1 MISTFTAFFDS
12 NVFFGA
18 RLRGIVV
25 EAAQSG
31 LFRARRSEDVHRE
44 WIGAVSAKRPDI
56 EPKSLE
62 RVQTLMD
69 DAVPGCITTGY
80 EQLVASLRLPDPN
93 DRHVLAAAI
102 VAKASVIVT
111 FNEKDFPNASLTPFG
126 LHTRRPDDF
135 LLDIESLD
143 SAMFVEI
150 VANDLAH
157 YCEPPLSIGA
167 YCEALIK
174 AGVPNTARKIE
185 QLAILFETPFS
196 K

>member
-18 RLRGIVV
+18 RLRSLII

-31 LFRARRSEDVHRE
+31 LFRARWSEDIHRE
-44 WIGAVSAKRPDI
+44 WIDAVAAKRPDI
-56 EPKSLE
+56 ERKALE

-69 DAVPGCITTGY
+69 AAVPGCITKGY
-80 EQLVASLRLPDPN
+80 ERLVASLTLPDPN

-111 FNEKDFPNASLTPFG
+111 FNEKDFPNGSLAPFD
-126 LHTRRPDDF
+126 LHTRHPDDF

-143 SAMFVEI
+143 SARFVEI

-157 YCEPPLSIGA
+157 YCEPPLSISD
-167 YCEALIK
+167 YCEALIR
-174 AGVPNTARKIE
+174 AGAPNTAGKIE